1 MTDFRLPFSENDV
14 RGLHLG
20 ESLRLSGRIYT
31 ARDAAHKRLAAQ
43 SERGEAS
50 LGWCGAVHG
59 LAAEASLEHGE
70 ASLRGAS
77 RPAHPTGLTAKARP
91 TDLAGCPYL
100 PDVTGGVL
108 YHCGP
113 VIVREDDGWR
123 VTAAGPTTSIREEPY
138 MPEVIRKYGIRAII
152 GKGGMG
158 EGTKRACQEYG
169 CVYLHAVGGAAQ
181 VIAACIRKV
190 TNVYMLEEFGAPEAL
205 WELEVEDFPVIVTMD
220 CHGNSLHEQILQES
234 SAKLKELLEVK

>member
-50 LGWCGAVHG
+50 VRAN
-59 LAAEASLEHGE
+59 S
-70 ASLRGAS
+70 
-77 RPAHPTGLTAKARP
+77 TG
-91 TDLAGCPYL
+91 LAGCPYL

>member
-50 LGWCGAVHG
+50 VRAN
-59 LAAEASLEHGE
+59 S
-70 ASLRGAS
+70 
-77 RPAHPTGLTAKARP
+77 

-220 CHGNSLHEQILQES
+220 SHGNSLHEQILQES